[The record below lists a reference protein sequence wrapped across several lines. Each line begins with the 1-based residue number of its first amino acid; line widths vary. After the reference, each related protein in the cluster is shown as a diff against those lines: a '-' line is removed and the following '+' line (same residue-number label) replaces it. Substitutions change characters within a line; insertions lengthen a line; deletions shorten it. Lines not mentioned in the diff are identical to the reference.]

1 MILNAVA
8 GNKKGLHG
16 PGPFRSGRLQP
27 LVLPI
32 GDGSK
37 ALPCPVRKE
46 GKMNTT
52 NILTRSGT
60 LPSRSSRRTARQGR
74 LTDGDV
80 GNKAC
85 DRRLEREILP
95 FRSKSVDILKQW
107 R

>member
-1 MILNAVA
+1 
-8 GNKKGLHG
+8 
-16 PGPFRSGRLQP
+16 
-27 LVLPI
+27 
-32 GDGSK
+32 
-37 ALPCPVRKE
+37 
-46 GKMNTT
+46 MNTT

-107 R
+107 RYYVTIISSVALFFSVDGR